1 MAAPV
6 QIVWSFDTTGSMSS
20 CLESVKT
27 QIQDLSQRLLRDIPT
42 LEIGLIAHGDYCDL
56 HSSYLIKTMPF
67 STDPAKI
74 KAWVSGVGP
83 TGGGDAPEAYEIAL
97 RAAVNDFAWKKDARK
112 VVALIGDEVPHEASF
127 PSNTDNVDWNV
138 QLELLAEL
146 GVRVFGIQCLHN
158 SHATSF
164 YKALAERTDGL
175 WLHMKDL
182 KIIKDVFLAVCLQ
195 VADTKAF
202 DQFRSQ
208 LAADGPVASALVPL
222 MLRLAKK
229 KQLSKQELA
238 ALCGVV
244 GKLASEHGRPPK
256 EVFLPIDRV
265 EVSASVHA
273 GSCEVELV
281 QTFTNKREV
290 VGEASSFEYRFPLP
304 RQGAV
309 FHFEAE
315 LSSGRVV
322 KGILKAREEARKDY
336 QRAISRGSTAFL
348 MEEQNADI
356 FSMQLGNLAPE
367 ETVKIVLKFVTELEK
382 VDIDRLR
389 LRLPQHVA
397 PRCGGEAVN
406 GMLICCP
413 IRVQITSTQ
422 TSGIDNIQSLTH
434 GGKFTNR
441 SDLLFDSV
449 SGCLELGP
457 EDGVLNSDL
466 VFDMHIANLP
476 GNIPKD
482 NQELTDI
489 SIACEHCDETGSTIL
504 QVAVTAPVLDK
515 VPSKRTKIAIVL
527 DGSCSMQG
535 PNFDQAKHAATQVL
549 SEIAA
554 LCSDVMCTCLLMQH
568 KTSTMCDYKPI
579 LDTKA
584 IVDAWHGNCGGG
596 TNFLAAFDA
605 LSTLA
610 EQADATIVIS
620 DGHGPETIQPIL
632 RKAQETGQT
641 FFCMGVGSD
650 PGLELLEALADI
662 TGGVCEVAASHLE
675 QQTIAKKLAS
685 AIAACSLEA
694 KIEIPGV
701 EKSMLWP
708 AKFVT
713 YPGRR
718 AVAYVHLEHQC
729 HLEYASVNGEK
740 VPILSTSR
748 GRVLHRLGARKR
760 ISELERLNHE
770 GTNDDAICKLSL
782 AHGLMS
788 SRTSFVGVDEAI
800 SEKYE
805 TSSLGSEEESG
816 RMPCCAMARI
826 GSEEE
831 SGPMP
836 RCAMARRRSL
846 SLAEDRDSLPEIACV
861 EESLNSVRDVM
872 MESCDSVLTRGESL
886 DELCSRSACLKES
899 SACFMKSASRMSRPS
914 MKRRAVGAMSK
925 LTSATASRVANMGKG
940 LSEGFFSKLKTK
952 GTSSDP
958 LGALSE
964 EPMEAAALPGCHRY
978 FKGVL
983 QHAEFGLEE
992 VTLTLIIDRLN
1003 PDGEYLG
1010 RWTAMGQTEHVAI
1023 VLDVARESVTI
1034 KDQSTKL
1041 TVLQGSYDKV
1051 SGFISGE
1058 VYQNGVGGG
1067 RFHLKA
1073 DIAYCQFKDS
1083 DGDRLVFVR
1092 LLGVGVAEYCNG
1104 RLVVSSI
1111 QKLRV
1116 DRGSGN
1122 CDDGSGTFTIP
1133 SDRLPAT
1140 LDELLALLK
1149 GASVE
1154 WEDVDSGRA

>member
-1 MAAPV
+1 
-6 QIVWSFDTTGSMSS
+6 
-20 CLESVKT
+20 
-27 QIQDLSQRLLRDIPT
+27 
-42 LEIGLIAHGDYCDL
+42 
-56 HSSYLIKTMPF
+56 
-67 STDPAKI
+67 
-74 KAWVSGVGP
+74 
-83 TGGGDAPEAYEIAL
+83 
-97 RAAVNDFAWKKDARK
+97 
-112 VVALIGDEVPHEASF
+112 
-127 PSNTDNVDWNV
+127 
-138 QLELLAEL
+138 
-146 GVRVFGIQCLHN
+146 
-158 SHATSF
+158 
-164 YKALAERTDGL
+164 
-175 WLHMKDL
+175 
-182 KIIKDVFLAVCLQ
+182 
-195 VADTKAF
+195 
-202 DQFRSQ
+202 
-208 LAADGPVASALVPL
+208 
-222 MLRLAKK
+222 
-229 KQLSKQELA
+229 
-238 ALCGVV
+238 V

-265 EVSASVHA
+265 EVSASAHA

-304 RQGAV
+304 PQGAV

-336 QRAISRGSTAFL
+336 QRAISKGSTAFL

-382 VDIDRLR
+382 VDSDKLR

-397 PRCGGEAVN
+397 PRCGGQAVN

-413 IRVQITSTQ
+413 IRVQITSSQ

-434 GGKFTNR
+434 ADKFAKR
-441 SDLLFDSV
+441 SDPSSASV
-449 SGCLELGP
+449 GGCLELGP
-457 EDGVLNSDL
+457 EDGLLNSDL

-476 GNIPKD
+476 RNISKD
-482 NQELTDI
+482 NQEMTDI
-489 SIACEHCDETGSTIL
+489 SIACEHCEETGSTML
-504 QVAVTAPVLDK
+504 QVAVTAPVLAK
-515 VPSKRTKIAIVL
+515 VPSKLTKIAIVL

-535 PNFDQAKHAATQVL
+535 PKFDQARHAAIQVMD
-549 SEIAA
+549 EIAA
-554 LCSDVMCTCLLMQH
+554 LCSDVMCTCFLMQH
-568 KTSTMCDYKPI
+568 KIGTICDYKPI

-584 IVDAWHGNCGGG
+584 IVDAWNGQCGGG

-610 EQADATIVIS
+610 DHADATIVIS

-632 RKAQETGQT
+632 HKAQETGQT

-650 PGLELLEALADI
+650 PGLELLVALADI
-662 TGGVCEVAASHLE
+662 TGGMCEVAASYIE
-675 QQTIAKKLAS
+675 QQTIAKKIAS

-708 AKFVT
+708 AKFVA
-713 YPGRR
+713 YPGSR

-770 GTNDDAICKLSL
+770 GIHDDAICKLSL
-782 AHGLMS
+782 THGLMS

-816 RMPCCAMARI
+816 
-826 GSEEE
+826 
-831 SGPMP
+831 PMP
-836 RCAMARRRSL
+836 PCASARRRRL
-846 SLAEDRDSLPEIACV
+846 SLAVDSLPEIACV
-861 EESLNSVRDVM
+861 EDSLNSVRDMM
-872 MESCDSVLTRGESL
+872 MESCDHMLTRGESL
-886 DELCSRSACLKES
+886 DELCSRSACLTAS
-899 SACFMKSASRMSRPS
+899 SACFMQSASRMSRRS
-914 MKRRAVGAMSK
+914 MKNRAAGAMSK
-925 LTSATASRVANMGKG
+925 LTSATASRVASMGKG
-940 LSEGFFSKLKTK
+940 LSEGLFSKLKAK
-952 GTSSDP
+952 GSSSDP

-978 FKGVL
+978 FQGVL

-992 VTLTLIIDRLN
+992 ITLTLIIDRLN
-1003 PDGEYLG
+1003 ANGEYLG

-1023 VLDVARESVTI
+1023 VLDAALGSVTI

-1041 TVLQGSYDKV
+1041 TVLQGSYDLD

-1073 DIAYCQFKDS
+1073 DTAYCQFKDS
-1083 DGDRLVFVR
+1083 DGDRLVFAR
-1092 LLGVGVAEYCNG
+1092 LLGGGVAEYCNG

-1111 QKLRV
+1111 KKLRV
-1116 DRGSGN
+1116 DRDSGN

-1133 SDRLPAT
+1133 SDRLQAT

-1149 GASVE
+1149 GAGVV
-1154 WEDVDSGRA
+1154 WEDAGSGRA